1 MAVDQPRCATCLI
14 FASGRSRRRDL
25 SLDLARQAC
34 CLCVSHLTAF
44 SRLGGQALRTHAV
57 RQRASQGLRRRRR
70 SGPASSPLAGR
81 RISAAS
87 VLISSAIGGSA
98 AGIARFWRV
107 FGRFSLPVG
116 TPQIGGLLRQSYS
129 SSFWRQGSL
138 LAGSPQRVEGSTTR
152 AGEKPAPVHSYARR
166 LGSTAR
172 CPAVPG
178 SWLARSR
185 RAGVGAVAGLRA
197 TVALAWC
204 AFAGARERGRRKT
217 GLGKR

>member
-138 LAGSPQRVEGSTTR
+138 LAGSPRRVGGSTTR
-152 AGEKPAPVHSYARR
+152 AGEKSPRCPPRHGAWAPRLTALLSPAPGLRGRGA
-166 LGSTAR
+166 
-172 CPAVPG
+172 
-178 SWLARSR
+178 LALAPWRDCWQRSR
-185 RAGVGAVAGLRA
+185 
-197 TVALAWC
+197 
-204 AFAGARERGRRKT
+204 
-217 GLGKR
+217 

>member
-1 MAVDQPRCATCLI
+1 MAVDQPRCAACLI

-98 AGIARFWRV
+98 AGIALFGGFRHVIPTRWYTTNWRV
-107 FGRFSLPVG
+107 AAAELQFEF
-116 TPQIGGLLRQSYS
+116 
-129 SSFWRQGSL
+129 
-138 LAGSPQRVEGSTTR
+138 LAARLASRWVPAARW
-152 AGEKPAPVHSYARR
+152 GEKPS
-166 LGSTAR
+166 R
-172 CPAVPG
+172 CPLCTAFGLHG
-178 SWLARSR
+178 SLPCCPRLP
-185 RAGVGAVAGLRA
+185 GLRGRG
-197 TVALAWC
+197 ALAL
-204 AFAGARERGRRKT
+204 AP
-217 GLGKR
+217 

>member
-1 MAVDQPRCATCLI
+1 MDCSKMAVDQPRCAACLI

-98 AGIARFWRV
+98 AGIAGFWRV
-107 FGRFSLPVG
+107 FGRLSLPVG
-116 TPQIGGLLRQSYS
+116 TPQIGGLLRQSYN

-138 LAGSPQRVEGSTTR
+138 LAGSPRRVGGR
-152 AGEKPAPVHSYARR
+152 NRPGAPYARR
-166 LGSTAR
+166 LASTAH

-178 SWLARSR
+178 SPAC
-185 RAGVGAVAGLRA
+185 AVAARWRWRRSG
-197 TVALAWC
+197 
-204 AFAGARERGRRKT
+204 AGDGRV
-217 GLGKR
+217 